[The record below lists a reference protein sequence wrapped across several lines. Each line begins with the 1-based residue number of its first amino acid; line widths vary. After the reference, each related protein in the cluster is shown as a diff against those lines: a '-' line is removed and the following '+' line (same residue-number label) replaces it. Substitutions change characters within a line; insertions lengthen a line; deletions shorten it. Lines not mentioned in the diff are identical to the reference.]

1 MNYLEHSKLLND
13 FDEKRHTP
21 LIIDNKKVG
30 SIRDDSIDYI
40 LADPLFKPMDNAI
53 TIQEQYHDFASRS
66 EAFDQFA
73 RRAYA
78 DKVSNIYMNEPYPII
93 ETPSSSP
100 IATVDRSVSTVLGL
114 ISFGQHLNGYVKK
127 DGKLFMWIARR
138 SQTKGFEAG
147 KLDHIVA
154 GGLPYGISLT
164 ENLLKECH
172 EEAYMD
178 DEVAKNAHAVGFITY
193 KHEYPQGGKRDIIY
207 CYDIA
212 LPESFTPRCNDG
224 EVEEFYLMPVEE
236 VMHIVNSSLEFKANC
251 NLVLIDFFIRHGLIT
266 SDDEHYF
273 ALVHGLRK

>member
-1 MNYLEHSKLLND
+1 M
-13 FDEKRHTP
+13 
-21 LIIDNKKVG
+21 IDDKKVG
-30 SIRDDSIDYI
+30 SIRDDALDYI
-40 LADPLFKPMDNAI
+40 LADPLFKQVDNVL

-66 EAFDQFA
+66 EAFDQFS

-78 DKVSNIYMNEPYPII
+78 DKIANVYMEELYPIV
-93 ETPSSSP
+93 ETPSSRP
-100 IATVDRSVSTVLGL
+100 LATVDRAVSGVLGL
-114 ISFGQHLNGYVKK
+114 ISFGQHLNGYVEQ
-127 DGKLFMWIARR
+127 DGKLMMWIARR
-138 SQTKGFEAG
+138 SNTKGFAAG

-172 EEAYMD
+172 EEAYMEAD
-178 DEVAKNAHAVGFITY
+178 IAKTAHAVGFITY
-193 KHEYPQGGKRDIIY
+193 KHEYQRGGKRDIIY

-236 VMHIVNSSLEFKANC
+236 VMHIVQTSHEFKSNC

-266 SDDEHYF
+266 PDDDDYF
-273 ALVHGLRK
+273 ELVHGLRR